1 MNWAWAASLDRIWSS
16 PAFPMW
22 LTVAAAAFFA
32 IILFITLLRADKSVA
47 NGALTVIALLA
58 IGISVATGIRG
69 SVPDGR
75 LAYAD
80 IRSSPPI
87 SPALPALS
95 CIDDLAGDAVLTA
108 CEKSL
113 FASAE
118 SVAAAVSY
126 AAAQITRLTE
136 LGDAVADKS
145 MTPQLQR
152 LRRVIERDRYGLMAQ
167 VLVTRDRCRP
177 TACPAFRALT
187 DTRQIMANMDDR
199 VYDGLIA
206 RYAPSWNASAAP
218 PPPATQ
224 TPGPVAAL
232 PPGVPTGKPTN
243 ADFPTAASTPPVSI
257 MTPEPVAGQAAPRL
271 PASSPADNARLL
283 SPRPTASSV
292 APAQAPAKK
301 QAVPKPLR
309 AAAPVQLGPAT
320 PAAGAPAPGAP
331 APGERAP
338 AAANESSFQKP

>member
-1 MNWAWAASLDRIWSS
+1 MNWAWAASLDRLWSS

-32 IILFITLLRADKSVA
+32 IILFVTLLRADKSVA

-75 LAYAD
+75 LASAD
-80 IRSSPPI
+80 IRSS

-136 LGDAVADKS
+136 LGDAAVADKS

-187 DTRQIMANMDDR
+187 DTRQIMADMDDR

-206 RYAPSWNASAAP
+206 RYAPSWNAPAPPP

-271 PASSPADNARLL
+271 PASSSADNARLL

-292 APAQAPAKK
+292 APAPAPAKK
-301 QAVPKPLR
+301 QTVPKPLR

-320 PAAGAPAPGAP
+320 PPAGAPAAGAA